1 MLNLSKSVQSRT
13 ERRREK
19 TRERAGTL
27 HGLLAK
33 INIINALKCHCQ
45 LLLSAVAAAA
55 SAIKLPKNDASDG
68 DNNDCWARSWAW
80 AWACKDCDFGPIQ
93 LRQEQQVP
101 LLLMQLRIRAIAA
114 EA

>member
-1 MLNLSKSVQSRT
+1 MGEGR
-13 ERRREK
+13 
-19 TRERAGTL
+19 RAGTL

-45 LLLSAVAAAA
+45 LLLSAAAAAAPPPAPAAAA

-68 DNNDCWARSWAW
+68 DNNDCWARSQGLLLGLGLCLRFAI
-80 AWACKDCDFGPIQ
+80 GPIQ

-101 LLLMQLRIRAIAA
+101 LLLIQLRIRAIAA

>member
-1 MLNLSKSVQSRT
+1 MLNLSKSVQSRAGK
-13 ERRREK
+13 RREK
-19 TRERAGTL
+19 AEGRAGTL

-45 LLLSAVAAAA
+45 LLLSAVVA

-80 AWACKDCDFGPIQ
+80 AWACKDCDCGPIQ

>member
-1 MLNLSKSVQSRT
+1 M
-13 ERRREK
+13 
-19 TRERAGTL
+19 

-45 LLLSAVAAAA
+45 LLLSAAPPPAPAAAA

-68 DNNDCWARSWAW
+68 DNNDCWAQSQGLLLGLGLCLRFAI
-80 AWACKDCDFGPIQ
+80 GPIQ

-101 LLLMQLRIRAIAA
+101 LLLIQLRIRAIAA